1 MRYGLPYQGSKN
13 KLAERIVALLPEA
26 EHLYDVFAGGCAIS
40 HCALLSRKY
49 ERIHISDTN
58 DSVLLFK
65 DVLEGNIPDGSEWI
79 SREEFYRRKDTD
91 PYVRLI
97 WSFASNQRDYIYSRD
112 IEPYKKAVHE
122 MIYAPTPNERR
133 LKFKNVCR
141 MMSQIYSIDN
151 QQNTPH
157 ELQSATRNKSPETAW
172 RLQSMER
179 VVPPPNYRIFS
190 DLQSS
195 ERVQHIS
202 KANNEAKD
210 AGRLSARPFYEGEY
224 DAKVCDYREV
234 EILPNSVI
242 YCDIPYKDTREY
254 KNDTFDHQ
262 AFYDWCERQ
271 TQPLYISEYW
281 MPEDRFEC
289 IAEFERTSTFSA
301 TNNALKKI
309 ERIYR
314 PKFQL

>member
-179 VVPPPNYRIFS
+179 VVPPPIIGYSATCNHQNECNISRKRTTKRKMQGGYLRVPFTRGSMMLKSVITEKLKYSQIQLSIAIFPTKIHENIRMIHS
-190 DLQSS
+190 TIKHFMIGVKDRLNHS
-195 ERVQHIS
+195 IS
-202 KANNEAKD
+202 PNIGCRKID
-210 AGRLSARPFYEGEY
+210 LSA
-224 DAKVCDYREV
+224 
-234 EILPNSVI
+234 
-242 YCDIPYKDTREY
+242 
-254 KNDTFDHQ
+254 
-262 AFYDWCERQ
+262 
-271 TQPLYISEYW
+271 
-281 MPEDRFEC
+281 
-289 IAEFERTSTFSA
+289 
-301 TNNALKKI
+301 
-309 ERIYR
+309 
-314 PKFQL
+314 